1 MTKFGIAWRSL
12 GGIIILAAIY
22 LTSLYNYLLSHT
34 VIELCSIVVCFSIF
48 IIAWNSRRYT
58 DNHYYTFL
66 GIAYLYVGILELM
79 HTLTYE
85 GMPLFLTYTSGTD
98 TQLWVAARYLQSIA
112 LLIAPIF
119 IQRRFRA
126 SFTLWGLALL
136 TVLILLTMF
145 LWNIFP
151 VAYIWGEG
159 PTLFYIVSEF
169 VVCSFFIMA
178 AGMLWLSRKKFDRN
192 VLLYLLLSIGVSI
205 VAELCF
211 MFYKDPTSPSSILG
225 HLFYLIS
232 FLLIYRAI
240 VVVHLLKPYDIL
252 FYNLAQST
260 GLLKKERDKLQNIL
274 DLEESILLALD
285 AEQKVT
291 MINRKGRE
299 ILGASETD
307 ILGRPFDMF
316 LPLDIRQAVKND
328 YVNIMSGQAELER
341 YQERPVMT
349 SGGEERII
357 TWHNELLR
365 DETGKIVGTFSSGQ
379 DITERKEA
387 EDLFRA
393 IFSRSPIGMYI
404 AQDGKF
410 RLVNPQFRNYLGF
423 AENELIDREALSL
436 VLPEDATR
444 VRQEAVKALKSPK
457 DSFQTYDYRVKTASG
472 KLKWFMESVSS
483 IHYDGRQATLGTIVD
498 VSERKQNEDLFRSL
512 SLIDDLTGLYNRR
525 GFLTLANQQLKLS
538 YRMDKGVTLLFADI
552 DKLKWI
558 NDNMGHLEGDA
569 ALINASK
576 MLKETF
582 RESDIVGRISGD
594 EFAVFM
600 AGADQAYSEAIVNR
614 LEKKLKEYN
623 VREKKPYELSLSFG
637 IACSPSSEPCNL
649 SDLLDTADKFMYENK
664 RENCPPDQ

>member
-1 MTKFGIAWRSL
+1 MTKFGIAWRVLS
-12 GGIIILAAIY
+12 GIIILAAIY
-22 LTSLYNYLLSHT
+22 LTSRYNYLLFHT
-34 VIELCSIVVCFSIF
+34 IIELCSIVVCFSIF

-58 DNHYYTFL
+58 DNHYFTFL

-79 HTLTYE
+79 HTLTYQ
-85 GMPLFLTYTSGTD
+85 GMPLFLTYSSNAD
-98 TQLWVAARYLQSIA
+98 TQLWVAARYLQSMA
-112 LLIAPIF
+112 LLAASIF
-119 IQRRFRA
+119 IRRSFRA
-126 SFTLWGLALL
+126 GLTLLGLGVL
-136 TVLILLTMF
+136 TLLILLSIF

-151 VAYIWGEG
+151 LSYVWGEG
-159 PTLFYIVSEF
+159 PTLFYVVSEF
-169 VVCSFFIMA
+169 VVCAFFIMA
-178 AGMLWLSRKKFDRN
+178 AGMLWLSRKKFDRE
-192 VLLYLLLSIGVSI
+192 VLLYLLLSIAVGI

-211 MFYKDPTSPSSILG
+211 MLCKDPTSQFSILG
-225 HLFYLIS
+225 YLFYLVS

-260 GLLKKERDKLQNIL
+260 TLVKKERDKLQNIL

-285 AEQKVT
+285 SEQKVT
-291 MINRKGRE
+291 LINRKGRE
-299 ILGASETD
+299 ILGAAETD

-316 LPLDIRQAVKND
+316 LPLNIRQAVKND

-341 YQERPVMT
+341 YQERPVMA

-365 DETGKIVGTFSSGQ
+365 DGMGNIVGTFSSGQ

-387 EDLFRA
+387 EELFRA

-423 AENELIDREALSL
+423 AENELLDRESLSL
-436 VLPEDATR
+436 VLPEDAAR

-457 DSFQTYDYRVKTASG
+457 DRFSTYDYRVKTASG

-483 IHYDGRQATLGTIVD
+483 IHYEGRQATLGTIVD

-538 YRMDKGVTLLFADI
+538 YRMDRGVTLLFADI

-558 NDNMGHLEGDA
+558 NDNMGHLEGDS
-569 ALINASK
+569 ALVNASR

-600 AGADQAYSEAIVNR
+600 AGADKAYSEAIVNR
-614 LEKKLKEYN
+614 LETKLREYN
-623 VREKKPYELSLSFG
+623 DHEKKPYELSLSFG
-637 IACSPSSEPCNL
+637 IACSASSEPCNL
-649 SDLLDTADKFMYENK
+649 SDLLNTADKFMYENK
-664 RENCPPDQ
+664 RDNRSPDQ